1 MSYTKEERQLLLKTA
16 IDSIRHKLKHHEPLP
31 LQLAHYPENLQ
42 KMGASFVT
50 LEIQKQLRGCIGTLE
65 AYRPL
70 VVDVAMHAVNAA
82 FQDPRFSPL
91 TEIEFAQIDLHISVL
106 SPSEPISFHSEA
118 DLLCQ
123 LRPQID
129 GLILTADTYR
139 ATFLPAVWESL
150 PDKKE
155 FLKHL
160 KMKAGLPPDY
170 WSTSIKIE
178 RYTVELIKKM

>member
-1 MSYTKEERQLLLKTA
+1 MSHTKEERQILLKTA
-16 IDSIRHKLKHHEPLP
+16 IESIRHKLKHHEPLP

-42 KMGASFVT
+42 QVGASFVT

-70 VVDVAMHAVNAA
+70 VVDVATHAVNAA
-82 FQDPRFSPL
+82 FQDPRFAPL

-106 SPSEPISFHSEA
+106 NTPEPIQFHSEA
-118 DLLCQ
+118 DLMRQ
-123 LRPQID
+123 LRPHID
-129 GLILTADTYR
+129 GLILKVGAYR

-160 KMKAGLPPDY
+160 KMKAGLPADY
-170 WSTSIKIE
+170 WSASIEIE
-178 RYTVELIKKM
+178 RYTVEMIKD